1 MSASDL
7 DEIRRL
13 YFTTTKATIDR
24 DFDRA
29 VDLLKAIPEPERERA
44 AVFMQ
49 GLAEMR
55 RKFKKGRHRENSGR

>member
-1 MSASDL
+1 MSATPL

-29 VDLLKAIPEPERERA
+29 VDLLKAIPEPERPRA

-49 GLAEMR
+49 GLVEMR
-55 RKFKKGRHRENSGR
+55 KEFKKRRARESTRR

>member
-1 MSASDL
+1 MSDSPL

-13 YFTTTKATIDR
+13 YFKTTRATIDR

-29 VDLLKAIPEPERERA
+29 VDLLKTLPESERPRA
-44 AVFMQ
+44 TVFMQ

-55 RKFKKGRHRENSGR
+55 KEFKKGRGKE